1 MFWGTSCFKAG
12 GLKHP
17 VGLELSRAGGMQGY
31 YDYDY
36 YDYYYFYYYYF
47 YLHYPAIKQV

>member
-1 MFWGTSCFKAG
+1 MFWGTRCFKAG

-31 YDYDY
+31 YDDDDDDD
-36 YDYYYFYYYYF
+36 DYYYYYYY
-47 YLHYPAIKQV
+47 YYNN